1 MIKRVFDIVV
11 SFFGLVVILPVFFII
26 AIAVIIESR
35 GGVFYLQKRVGKNNK
50 DFKIFKFRTMYT
62 NSDKKGLLTVGSDD
76 KRITKTGLI
85 LRKYKLDELPQLIN
99 VLIGNMS
106 LVGPRPEVRKYVNL
120 YTNEQKKVLGVKP
133 GITDPASLKY
143 SNENEILAQFDDPEK
158 VYIEEIM
165 QAKLNINLE
174 YIKTRSL
181 KSDFKVIIDTLKKI
195 KTSD

>member
-1 MIKRVFDIVV
+1 MKRVFDIVV

-26 AIAVIIESR
+26 AIAVIVESR

-76 KRITKTGLI
+76 KRITKIGLI

-195 KTSD
+195 KRH